1 MSKMKK
7 CDTCGAEIAESA
19 KRCPACGAKNKKP
32 IYKRVWFWGCVVLV
46 VLGVVGG
53 SMGSGGNT
61 NTNPVDGATSG
72 KTTREALPEDD
83 PFQGACGIKA
93 SASMGESVIG
103 FPELTVSIAN
113 TTEKEISAI
122 QFYAIPYDVYGDEI
136 TGWTSQKNLYTDK
149 PIKAGASTKVD
160 YQLIEESV
168 KTVKLYVYSVYYADG
183 TEWGDKDAFESEILE
198 KGVPINVTE

>member
-53 SMGSGGNT
+53 SVGSRRNT
-61 NTNPVDGATSG
+61 NTNPADGT
-72 KTTREALPEDD
+72 TTREALPEDD
-83 PFQGACGIKA
+83 PFQGDCGIKA

-103 FPELTVSIAN
+103 VPELTVSVAN
-113 TTEKEISAI
+113 TTEKELSAI

-136 TGWTSQKNLYTDK
+136 TGWTSQKNLYTDE

-160 YQLIEESV
+160 FQLIEESV
-168 KTVKLYVYSVYYADG
+168 KTVKLYGYSVYYADG